1 MYLINQ
7 IQGKLNWKKTEEARW
22 WSKKKEKH
30 EVKEPMLKP
39 IVEFTLN
46 LKLKAAEQ
54 GHEEM
59 KLGRQDIEV

>member
-1 MYLINQ
+1 
-7 IQGKLNWKKTEEARW
+7 
-22 WSKKKEKH
+22 
-30 EVKEPMLKP
+30 MLKP